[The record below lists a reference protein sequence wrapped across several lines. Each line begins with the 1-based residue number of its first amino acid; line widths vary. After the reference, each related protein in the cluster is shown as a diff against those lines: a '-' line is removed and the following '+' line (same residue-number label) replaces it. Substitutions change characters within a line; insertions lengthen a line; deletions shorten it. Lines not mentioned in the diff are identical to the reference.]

1 MFLNPAL
8 SAALDRI
15 TERAADVRRAF
26 VPGSVPQHDDVATP
40 AAISDFTLDP
50 LSVCA
55 AGGLY
60 FVARDARGETGF
72 ASDGSFALRNGRL
85 EDRDGRAICGL
96 EGSRR
101 LVELRVDSID
111 EALGRAANP
120 RIEADGSLVYDRT
133 SIDPRSGNRESRRI
147 VAGRLALARF
157 PAGTRLSERDGLR
170 VAPPGVDAQLG
181 AAGRDGFAA
190 LEPLHRSRSRV
201 DLDESLVRL
210 KEAYITFDAL
220 QAAETAKGHL
230 GKTAMDLLK

>member
-50 LSVCA
+50 LSVYA
-55 AGGLY
+55 PGGVY
-60 FVARDARGETGF
+60 FVARDARGESGF
-72 ASDGSFALRNGRL
+72 TSDGSFALRDGRL
-85 EDRDGRAICGL
+85 EDRDGRAICGRDD
-96 EGSRR
+96 SDRP
-101 LVELRVDSID
+101 VELRVDSID
-111 EALGRAANP
+111 EALGRAANA
-120 RIEADGSLVYDRT
+120 RIEADGSLVYERT
-133 SIDPRSGNRESRRI
+133 SIDPRSGMRASRRI

-157 PAGTRLSERDGLR
+157 PAGTRLSEKDGLR

-181 AAGRDGFAA
+181 TAGRDGFAA

-201 DLDESLVRL
+201 DLDESLARL
-210 KEAYITFDAL
+210 KEAYIAFDAL

>member
-50 LSVCA
+50 LSVSA
-55 AGGLY
+55 SDGLY
-60 FVARDARGETGF
+60 FVARDSRGEAGF
-72 ASDGSFALRNGRL
+72 TSDGLFALRSGRL

-96 EGSRR
+96 DPSRR
-101 LVELRVDSID
+101 LAELRIDSVD
-111 EALGRAANP
+111 EVLGRAANA

-133 SIDPRSGNRESRRI
+133 SIDPRSGMRESRRI

-157 PAGTRLSERDGLR
+157 PPGTRLFERDGLR
-170 VAPPGVDAQLG
+170 IAPPGVDARFG
-181 AAGRDGFAA
+181 APGSDGFAA
-190 LEPLHRSRSRV
+190 VEPLHRSRSRV
-201 DLDESLVRL
+201 DLDESLARL
-210 KEAYITFDAL
+210 KDAYIAFDAL
-220 QAAETAKGHL
+220 QAAEAAKGHL

>member
-50 LSVCA
+50 LSVYA
-55 AGGLY
+55 AGGVY
-60 FVARDARGETGF
+60 FVARDARGEAGF
-72 ASDGSFALRNGRL
+72 TSDGSFALRNGRL
-85 EDRDGRAICGL
+85 EDRVGRAICGL
-96 EGSRR
+96 DGSDR

-111 EALGRAANP
+111 EALGRAAYA
-120 RIEADGSLVYDRT
+120 RLEADGSLVYERT
-133 SIDPRSGNRESRRI
+133 SIDPRSGMRATRRI

-157 PAGTRLSERDGLR
+157 PAGTRLSEKDGLR
-170 VAPPGVDAQLG
+170 VAPPGVDAQMG
-181 AAGRDGFAA
+181 AAGHDGFAA

-201 DLDESLVRL
+201 DIDESLARL
-210 KEAYITFDAL
+210 KEAYIAFDAL

>member
-1 MFLNPAL
+1 MFLNPGL

-50 LSVCA
+50 LSVTA
-55 AGGLY
+55 SGGLY
-60 FVARDARGETGF
+60 FVARDSRGEAGF
-72 ASDGSFALRNGRL
+72 SSDGSFALRNGQL
-85 EDRDGRAICGL
+85 EDRGGRAICGL
-96 EGSRR
+96 DLSGQ
-101 LVELRVDSID
+101 LAELRIDPVD
-111 EALGRAANP
+111 EVLGRAANA

-133 SIDPRSGNRESRRI
+133 SIDPRSGMRESRRI

-170 VAPPGVDAQLG
+170 IAPPGVDARFG
-181 AAGRDGFAA
+181 AAGSDGFAA

-201 DLDESLVRL
+201 NLDESLARL
-210 KEAYITFDAL
+210 KEAYIAFDAL